1 MQALNHCCSV
11 RFVLQPLAG
20 FGTHPHRD
28 MELFT
33 YIVEGE
39 MAHRD
44 SLGGIETLSP
54 GSVQYL
60 GAGTGILHS
69 EMNNGTAP

>member
-1 MQALNHCCSV
+1 
-11 RFVLQPLAG
+11 
-20 FGTHPHRD
+20 